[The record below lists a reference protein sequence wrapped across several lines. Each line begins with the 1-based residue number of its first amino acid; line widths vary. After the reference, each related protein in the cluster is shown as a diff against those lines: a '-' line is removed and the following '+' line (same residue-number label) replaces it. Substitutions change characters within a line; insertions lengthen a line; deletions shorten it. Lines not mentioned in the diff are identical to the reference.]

1 MVRFIY
7 GSLVFILI
15 SCSIAKQPSVNTQNI
30 NGMEFSSIVL
40 PNQLDVLIV
49 SDARFKKSSAAM
61 AVAVGSLEDPET
73 AQGMAHY
80 LEHMLFLGTKE
91 FPKSDE
97 YSTFMETNGGWDN
110 AYTSDEVTNY
120 MFEVD
125 NQAIDGALHRFSRFF
140 STPLFDAT
148 YLEREKNAVNSEF
161 EKNIK
166 QDGWRVDRYI
176 NTLASQDHPYRKFS
190 TGNTKTLKA
199 VTRDDVVAFYKKYY
213 SANNMKLV
221 VMSALPSKEIR
232 SQVMK
237 YFSDVPNFNVTK
249 PSYKDAFFDSTLTKR
264 LHFIKTIN
272 DKEEMTVLFNVP
284 DETDYWKSKPLSI
297 ISKLLGDEGPG
308 SVLSVLKKEG
318 LALEMAVSQDF
329 WRTFSIDVTLTP
341 KGRKQYTRVL
351 AVIEKYIQHM
361 REQKYPEYLFKDESA
376 VRKIALDNLE
386 PSSSG
391 QRAASFAK
399 SLIDFP
405 AQDFLARNYL
415 IQDYS
420 PKDFEL
426 FLEKLDFSKAHVLLL
441 GKNEKTNQ
449 KESIFGVEYRQE
461 KLEIP
466 PLKSVVALKYP
477 EENKYIPTDFSL
489 IANRRALSE
498 PQTKKTPSGAQLFL
512 RTDTELGV
520 AKATVKFVIQG
531 NSSASAKE
539 AALLTLF
546 VMGKEEELREWSYPI
561 SEAGAHFALSS
572 GEIPK
577 EMAITVSGYS
587 QRLKDIFRD
596 GVGSASA
603 NRQLQNLNISKAT
616 FEDMKLRFVRDL
628 SNLEEAVAAN
638 RLGLEARHMQSAQ
651 SVHWK
656 ELLAEVRKCQIEEVK
671 TFAQKYFSKISV
683 RAIAYGNI
691 DLASVEGMLS
701 LLPPATGEME
711 KIKYR
716 VVPEHKT
723 YSGFIKGQ
731 NNNHAMLTVY
741 NMAPW
746 SVENHARTL
755 VLSQLVSQPY
765 FSELRTNQQLGYVA
779 RASGV
784 HQAGFVGLNSL
795 IQSPKV
801 PSLVLQEK
809 SHAFLQNFLQEKM
822 KTLTDQE
829 LKPILS
835 SIENE
840 LLMKPT
846 TLPEREM
853 EFFQAAVK
861 YEGRFTIRK
870 DIASAVTKL
879 NAQQMKSFIQE
890 HFLNQKP
897 SVVSLFYYG
906 VGTKLD
912 KKKLPGSVFEK
923 TSDVSWDV
931 VNPYV
936 R

>member
-1 MVRFIY
+1 MVRFYSLSIV
-7 GSLVFILI
+7 LVFI
-15 SCSIAKQPSVNTQNI
+15 SCSFGRQPSVNLQNI
-30 NGMEFSSIVL
+30 NGMEFSSVLL

-61 AVAVGSLEDPET
+61 AVAVGSLEDPEN

-97 YSTFMETNGGWDN
+97 YSTYMETNGGWDN

-125 NQAIDGALHRFSRFF
+125 NQAIEGALHRFSRFF
-140 STPLFDAT
+140 SSPLFDAA

-176 NTLASQDHPYRKFS
+176 NTLAQKDHPYRKFS
-190 TGNTKTLKA
+190 TGNINTLKS
-199 VTRDDVVAFYKKYY
+199 VTRDNVISFYKKYY

-221 VMSALPSKEIR
+221 VMSALPADQIR
-232 SQVMK
+232 AQVVK
-237 YFSDVPNFNVTK
+237 YFSDVPNFNTTR
-249 PSYKDAFFDSTLTKR
+249 PEYQDTYFDPKLEQR

-272 DKEEMTVLFNVP
+272 DKEEMTLLFNVP
-284 DETDYWKSKPLSI
+284 DENKFWKTKPLAI

-308 SVLSVLKKEG
+308 SVLSILKKDG
-318 LALEMAVSQDF
+318 LALEMAVSQDY
-329 WRTFSIDVTLTP
+329 WRTLSVDVTLTP
-341 KGRKQYTRVL
+341 KGRKQYQRVL
-351 AVIEKYIQHM
+351 SVIDKYIQYM
-361 REQKYPEYLFKDESA
+361 REQKYPEYIFKDESA
-376 VRKIALDNLE
+376 VRRIALDNLE

-391 QRAASFAK
+391 QRAASFSK

-405 AQDFLARNYL
+405 ARDFLERNYL
-415 IQDYS
+415 IQEYS
-420 PKDFEL
+420 PKDFED
-426 FLEKLDFSKAHVLLL
+426 FLAMLDMKKAHVLIM
-441 GKNEKTNQ
+441 GKREKTNK

-461 KLEIP
+461 KLSFEP
-466 PLKSVVALKYP
+466 VKNQLATKYP
-477 EENKYIPTDFSL
+477 VENKYIPNNFSL
-489 IANRRALSE
+489 IANQRLLNE
-498 PQTKKTPSGAQLFL
+498 PQQKKTKSGSEIFV

-520 AKATVKFVIQG
+520 AKSTVRFTIQG
-531 NSSASAKE
+531 NSSISSRE

-561 SEAGAHFALSS
+561 SEAGARFSMNY
-572 GEIPK
+572 GEIPR

-587 QRLKDIFRD
+587 QRLKEIFRD
-596 GVGSASA
+596 GVGSPGT
-603 NRQLQNLNISKAT
+603 NRQLQELNISQAT
-616 FEDMKLRFVRDL
+616 FDDMKLRFVRDL

-638 RLGLEARHMQSAQ
+638 RLGLEARHMQNAQ

-656 ELLAEVRKCQIEEVK
+656 DLLNEARKAKFSEVK
-671 TFAQKYFSKISV
+671 SFAKKFFTKISV

-691 DLASVEGMLS
+691 DLKTVEEMLS
-701 LLPPATGEME
+701 FLPPATGELE
-711 KIKYR
+711 KVKYR
-716 VVPEHKT
+716 IVPEQKT
-723 YSGFIKGQ
+723 YSGPIKGQ

-746 SVENHARTL
+746 SVENHARVL
-755 VLSQLVSQPY
+755 VLGQLISQPY

-784 HQAGFVGLNSL
+784 HQNGFVGLNSML
-795 IQSPKV
+795 QSPKV
-801 PSLVLQEK
+801 PSVMLQEK
-809 SHAFLQNFLQEKM
+809 SHAFLLQFLEQKLS
-822 KTLTDQE
+822 TLTDEE

-846 TLPEREM
+846 TLQEREA

-861 YEGRFTIRK
+861 YEGRFTIRNE
-870 DIASAVTKL
+870 IAAAVNKI
-879 NAQQMKSFIQE
+879 NAQQMKAFIQIY
-890 HFLNQKP
+890 FIKQKP
-897 SVVSLFYYG
+897 AMVSLFYF
-906 VGTKLD
+906 GTGTRLD

-923 TSDVSWDV
+923 TGDVSWDV

>member
-1 MVRFIY
+1 MVRFLCV
-7 GSLVFILI
+7 GLFLVIS
-15 SCSIAKQPSVNTQNI
+15 SCSISKQPGVNSQNI
-30 NGMEFSSIVL
+30 NGMEFSSLVL

-61 AVAVGSLEDPET
+61 AVAVGSLEDPEN

-125 NQAIDGALHRFSRFF
+125 NQAIEGALHRFSRFF
-140 STPLFDAT
+140 SSPLFDAT

-176 NTLASQDHPYRKFS
+176 NTLAGQAHPYRKFS
-190 TGNTKTLKA
+190 TGNVDTLKA
-199 VTRDDVVAFYKKYY
+199 VTRDNVVTFYKKYY

-221 VMSALPSKEIR
+221 VMSSLPVKEVR
-232 SQVMK
+232 AQVTK
-237 YFSDVPNFNVTK
+237 YFSDVPNFNATK
-249 PSYKDAFFDSTLTKR
+249 PVYQDAFFDASLQQH

-272 DKEEMTVLFNVP
+272 DKEEMTILFNVP
-284 DETDYWKSKPLSI
+284 DENKFWKTKPLAI

-318 LALEMAVSQDF
+318 LALEMAVSQDY
-329 WRTFSIDVTLTP
+329 WRTLSVDVTLTP
-341 KGRKQYTRVL
+341 KGRKQYQRVL
-351 AVIEKYIQHM
+351 SVIEKYMQHM
-361 REQKYPEYLFKDESA
+361 REQKYPEYIFKDESA

-405 AQDFLARNYL
+405 AKDFLERNYL
-415 IQDYS
+415 IQEYS
-420 PKDFEL
+420 PKDFQL
-426 FLEKLDFSKAHVLLL
+426 FLEMLDFKNAHVLIL
-441 GKNEKTNQ
+441 GKNEKTNR
-449 KESIFGVEYRQE
+449 KESIFGVEFKQA
-461 KLEIP
+461 KLDFPI
-466 PLKSVVALKYP
+466 LKSQLALKYP
-477 EENKYIPTDFSL
+477 EENKYIPNDFSL
-489 IANRRALSE
+489 IADKRIVAE
-498 PQTKKTPSGAQLFL
+498 PQTKKTPSGTEIFV

-520 AKATVKFVIQG
+520 AKSTVRFTIQG
-531 NSSASAKE
+531 AAATTARE

-561 SEAGAHFALSS
+561 SEAGARFDISS
-572 GEIPK
+572 GEIPR
-577 EMAITVSGYS
+577 EMVITVSGYS
-587 QRLKDIFRD
+587 QRLKEIFRD
-596 GVGSASA
+596 GVGSASTS
-603 NRQLQNLNISKAT
+603 RQLPVMNISKAT

-638 RLGLEARHMQSAQ
+638 RLGIEVRHLQNAQ

-656 ELLAEVRKCQIEEVK
+656 ELLKEVRKVRIDEVK
-671 TFAQKYFSKISV
+671 AFAKKFFSKISV

-691 DLASVEGMLS
+691 DLQTVEGMLS
-701 LLPPATGEME
+701 LLPLAGGELE

-716 VVPEHKT
+716 VVPEQKT
-723 YSGFIKGQ
+723 YSGPIKGQ
-731 NNNHAMLTVY
+731 NNNHAMLTMY

-746 SVENHARTL
+746 SVENHARVL

-779 RASGV
+779 RAGGV
-784 HQAGFVGLNSL
+784 HQSGFVGLSSML
-795 IQSPKV
+795 QSPKV
-801 PSLVLQEK
+801 ASVTLQEK
-809 SHAFLQNFLQEKM
+809 SHAFLVQFLQQKIG
-822 KTLTDQE
+822 TLTDAE

-846 TLPEREM
+846 TLPEREA

-870 DIASAVTKL
+870 DIAAAVKKI
-879 NAQQMKSFIQE
+879 NAQQMKEFIE
-890 HFLNQKP
+890 AHFLKHKP
-897 SVVSLFYYG
+897 ATVSLFYF
-906 VGTKLD
+906 GTGTSLD
-912 KKKLPGSVFEK
+912 KKKLPGNIFEK
-923 TSDVSWDV
+923 TGDVAWDV